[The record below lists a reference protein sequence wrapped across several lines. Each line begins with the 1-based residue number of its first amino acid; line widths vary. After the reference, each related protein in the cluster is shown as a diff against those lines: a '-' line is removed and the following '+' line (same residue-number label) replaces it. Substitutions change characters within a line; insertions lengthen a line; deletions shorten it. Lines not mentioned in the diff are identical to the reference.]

1 MTPSEASGSLLQQ
14 ILVKR
19 GYRTPAQQAAFLD
32 PNYVAAK
39 HDLVLLPD
47 MLKATA
53 RLRQAIDR
61 GEQIT
66 IYGDYDVDGVTATA
80 LLLDALPR
88 FGAKVNSYTPDRFRE
103 GYGLNAVAI
112 EHLHDAGT
120 QLIIT
125 VDNGIVSVPE
135 VARANELGVDVI
147 VTDHHNPRAELPAA
161 VAVVDPK
168 RLQFDHP
175 DWYDKHYLLKPAV
188 AERLKAAGTADTVGA
203 GDFVVSEAEA
213 VASDYFDPTYAG
225 VPVYPFLDLCGCG
238 VAFKLVQQL
247 QRELPDKLPD
257 GQEKWLLDLVALATV
272 ADIVSLV
279 DENRAYVRW
288 GIEVIKRTRRPGI
301 KALAAAAGYKI
312 AEVNATAIGFTLA
325 PRLNAAGRLAHG
337 QLAVDLLSTD
347 DSQRALELA
356 NQLNDLNN
364 QRRGLQQEIYEA
376 AIQQVDLEQP
386 VAIVSGAGWHE
397 GVIGIA
403 ASKVEE
409 KFCRPTF
416 VFSDGGEFLK
426 ASGRSF
432 GDFSIADAITATRDL
447 LEKGGGHRAAGGVTV
462 RREHFAAWCAAVQD
476 YYRSLNLP
484 DQTSLFYAQPD
495 LTITSLDGVDVET
508 VQELG
513 KLEPCGA
520 GNAKPVFLLKGFTVT
535 ARRTMGD
542 SGQHVRYTL
551 TDLSG
556 RSIQVVA
563 FDAADRFTVLPG
575 ATVDAL
581 AQLVVSRFHGL
592 NVEGYLVNL
601 TVTSPEKN

>member
-1 MTPSEASGSLLQQ
+1 MGSEMC
-14 ILVKR
+14 IR
-19 GYRTPAQQAAFLD
+19 
-32 PNYVAAK
+32 
-39 HDLVLLPD
+39 
-47 MLKATA
+47 
-53 RLRQAIDR
+53 DR
-61 GEQIT
+61 
-66 IYGDYDVDGVTATA
+66 
-80 LLLDALPR
+80 
-88 FGAKVNSYTPDRFRE
+88 
-103 GYGLNAVAI
+103 
-112 EHLHDAGT
+112 
-120 QLIIT
+120 
-125 VDNGIVSVPE
+125 
-135 VARANELGVDVI
+135 
-147 VTDHHNPRAELPAA
+147 
-161 VAVVDPK
+161 
-168 RLQFDHP
+168 
-175 DWYDKHYLLKPAV
+175 
-188 AERLKAAGTADTVGA
+188 ADTAGA
-203 GDFVVSEAEA
+203 GDFAASEAEA
-213 VASDYFDPTYAG
+213 AASDYFDPTYAG
-225 VPVYPFLDLCGCG
+225 VPAYPFLDLCGCG

-301 KALAAAAGYKI
+301 KALAAAAGYKL

-347 DSQRALELA
+347 DPQRALALA

-364 QRRGLQQEIYEA
+364 QRRGLQQEIYAA

-462 RREHFAAWCAAVQD
+462 RREHFAAWCAAIQD

-484 DQTSLFYAQPD
+484 DQAPLFYAQPD

-551 TDLSG
+551 TDLEG

-563 FDAADRFTVLPG
+563 FDAADRFTVLTG
-575 ATVDAL
+575 VTMDAL
-581 AQLVVSRFHGL
+581 VQLTVSRYHGL
-592 NVEGYLVNL
+592 NVEGYLINL
-601 TVTSPEKN
+601 TATSPEKN

>member
-14 ILVKR
+14 ILTKR

-32 PNYVAAK
+32 PNYAAAK
-39 HDLVLLPD
+39 HDPALLPD

-103 GYGLNAVAI
+103 GYGLNAAAI

-161 VAVVDPK
+161 VAVVDLK

-175 DWYDKHYLLKPAV
+175 DWYDEHYLLKPAV
-188 AERLKAAGTADTVGA
+188 AERLKAAGTADTANA

-213 VASDYFDPTYAG
+213 VAGDYFDPTYAG

-347 DSQRALELA
+347 DPQRALALA

-432 GDFSIADAITATRDL
+432 GDFSIADAITATRAL

-462 RREHFAAWCAAVQD
+462 RREHFAAWCAAIQD

-484 DQTSLFYAQPD
+484 DQAPLFYAQPD

-520 GNAKPVFLLKGFTVT
+520 GNAKPVFLLKSFTVT

-551 TDLSG
+551 TDLEG

-563 FDAADRFTVLPG
+563 FDAADRFTVLTG
-575 ATVDAL
+575 VTVDAL
-581 AQLVVSRFHGL
+581 VQLTVSRYHGL
-592 NVEGYLVNL
+592 NVEGYLINL
-601 TVTSPEKN
+601 TATSPEKN

>member
-39 HDLVLLPD
+39 HDPALLPD

-103 GYGLNAVAI
+103 GYGLNTAAI

-120 QLIIT
+120 RLIIT

-175 DWYDKHYLLKPAV
+175 DWYDEHYLLKPAV
-188 AERLKAAGTADTVGA
+188 AERLKAAGTADTAGA

-213 VASDYFDPTYAG
+213 AASDYFDPTYAG

-347 DSQRALELA
+347 DPQRALELA

-364 QRRGLQQEIYEA
+364 QRRGLQQEIYAA

-447 LEKGGGHRAAGGVTV
+447 LEKGGGHCAAGGVTV
-462 RREHFAAWCAAVQD
+462 RREHFAAWCAAIQD

-484 DQTSLFYAQPD
+484 DQTPLFYAQPD

-542 SGQHVRYTL
+542 SAQHVRYTL
-551 TDLSG
+551 TDPDG